1 MLLKFLRSRRAA
13 VAAPVAHMPQ
23 DVRAYAIGDIHGR
36 LDLLDQLIDA
46 IDADDA
52 CRPPAQTHL
61 VFLGD
66 LIDRGPQSA
75 EVIDRVIEIE
85 NARPNVSIIA
95 GNHEEVF
102 LLALEGDREALRFFS
117 RIGGRETILS
127 YGIAAETYDQI
138 DYDGL
143 AALLAK
149 HVPAAHIDFL
159 RSLKNTV
166 TLGDYLFVHA
176 GIRPGVALE
185 DQKLSDLRWI
195 RRDFLDF
202 DGHNGFVV
210 VHGHTPSAAVEHRHN
225 RVGIDTGAW
234 ETGRLTALGLQ
245 GTDRWQIDTA
255 PPMRRAVGL

>member
-1 MLLKFLRSRRAA
+1 MLLKFLRGKSVSAPPAA
-13 VAAPVAHMPQ
+13 QMPH
-23 DVRAYAIGDIHGR
+23 DVRAYAIGDVHGR
-36 LDLLDQLIDA
+36 LDLLDQLIEA

-52 CRPPAQTHL
+52 ARPAAQTHL
-61 VFLGD
+61 IFLGD

-75 EVIDRVIEIE
+75 EVVQRTIEIA
-85 NARPNVSIIA
+85 NTRPNVSVIA

-102 LLALEGDREALRFFS
+102 LLALDGDREALRFFV

-127 YGIAAETYDQI
+127 YGVSPEAYDRS

-143 AALLAK
+143 AALLAE
-149 HVPAAHIDFL
+149 HVPAAHVEFL
-159 RSLKNTV
+159 RSLKDTV

-176 GIRPGVALE
+176 GIRPGVARE
-185 DQKLSDLRWI
+185 DQKISDLRWI
-195 RRDFLDF
+195 RRTFLDF
-202 DGHNGFVV
+202 EGHNGFVV
-210 VHGHTPSAAVEHRHN
+210 IHGHTPSSAVEYRHN

-255 PPMRRAVGL
+255 EPLRHAVGL